1 MEQKVLEIIA
11 NALADRNCTILN
23 DDEDSFLVLSP
34 DDQLCYRIMV
44 VENEDTLFIA
54 FNKHEPHAHHSMGAD
69 DANIRRDF
77 IATAFCDCDYQ
88 VCKPASVW
96 SDAQIHEDAKISTD
110 ASAEPWPYCIIIDP
124 NKQKE
129 I

>member
-1 MEQKVLEIIA
+1 MEQKVFEIIA

-54 FNKHEPHAHHSMGAD
+54 FNKHEPHA
-69 DANIRRDF
+69 
-77 IATAFCDCDYQ
+77 
-88 VCKPASVW
+88 PA
-96 SDAQIHEDAKISTD
+96 
-110 ASAEPWPYCIIIDP
+110 
-124 NKQKE
+124 
-129 I
+129 